1 MQMATGII
9 SDAEIYEITNEA
21 LNLILNRL
29 PDECRNYRILMKVIN
44 QIETESEFL
53 KFDSSD
59 EG

>member
-1 MQMATGII
+1 MQMDTRII

-53 KFDSSD
+53 KFDISD